1 MDTLPIGCY
10 ERKEGYRR
18 EFGLEGYSY
27 VYHNTGGTRMM
38 FSNLQKPN
46 LVAKCMPA
54 RCSRHF
60 KPGWIQNDTEARY
73 LRKLASFNLA
83 PRVHRHLVVRFV
95 NRWNQT
101 DTMDV
106 LVIDRLGK
114 DLKKAVN
121 DDKISFSDY
130 VKACDSALCAIAKM
144 ANLDVV
150 VPDPLQCNVS
160 LVYGSTTSALP
171 CDFGAAVP
179 ATKKDLHKSFKCF
192 LRGFREVSTT
202 VYGVQHD
209 HRLWADLLHHVSR
222 VDVPLPEEWVMRAQR
237 SVYVWAEGRCNNDT
251 QVQRVQ
257 LREAHKVMIQI
268 SCCLSC
274 LGLLHNSYKTL
285 SFRKV
290 IASGSF

>member
-18 EFGLEGYSY
+18 EFGLEGDWY

-38 FSNLQKPN
+38 FLNLQKPN

-54 RCSRHF
+54 QGSRHF
-60 KPGWIQNDTEARY
+60 KSGWIQNDTEARY

-121 DDKISFSDY
+121 DDEISFSDY

-150 VPDPLQCNVS
+150 VPDPHQYNVS

-171 CDFGAAVP
+171 CDFGEAVE
-179 ATKKDLHKSFKCF
+179 ATKKGLQKSFKCF

-202 VYGVQHD
+202 VYSVQDD
-209 HRLWADLLHHVSR
+209 HILWNDLMHHVSTVAVP
-222 VDVPLPEEWVMRAQR
+222 VDEEWVKRAQR
-237 SVYVWAEGRCNNDT
+237 KLYAWVEGRCNDDT
-251 QVQRVQ
+251 PVQHAQ
-257 LREAHKVMIQI
+257 LRRNHKVMIQI
-268 SCCLSC
+268 SCCLHK
-274 LGLLHNSYKTL
+274 LP
-285 SFRKV
+285 
-290 IASGSF
+290 